1 MKLYYVVSLKRK
13 TNVVTDI
20 GIYYIFIPDFLNFID
35 EQWKHSGLMFN
46 KNTFKLNSI
55 NYNIKE
61 EFEIIEITKENI
73 EEYHK
78 SNLKYM
84 RHVINS
90 MCYKFML
97 SKTEIIISY
106 MKKELKD
113 YLDYLLEDDNGNL

>member
-1 MKLYYVVSLKRK
+1 MKLYYVISLKRK

-35 EQWKHSGLMFN
+35 EPWKHSGLMFS

-73 EEYHK
+73 EEHHK

-84 RHVINS
+84 KHVINS
-90 MCYKFML
+90 TCYKFML
-97 SKTEIIISY
+97 SKTEIITSY
-106 MKKELKD
+106 MKKQLKD
-113 YLDYLLEDDNGNL
+113 YLNYLLEGDNGNL